1 MSANIL
7 AMIFLLVAALKSSI
21 VDASKVLRFFNRDI
35 FCLLPTP
42 LLAWTLP
49 CNIHLNSLYLLS
61 FLMMWP
67 RYSNFSLLIVNMLS
81 FYSLSFCS
89 TLTFDIKVIPLSPLF
104 DSTRKQY
111 ILKTPSSCHDWLI
124 IFWIKL
130 LASTSSIKLHVNL
143 VSRYY
148 LEHLLLRT
156 FQISRLLQ

>member
-7 AMIFLLVAALKSSI
+7 AMIFLLIAALKSSI
-21 VDASKVLRFFNRDI
+21 VDVSNRVLCFFNRDI

-130 LASTSSIKLHVNL
+130 LASTSSSKLHVNL
-143 VSRYY
+143 VSRM
-148 LEHLLLRT
+148 ELLLRT